1 MYNWTAFRQ
10 TPSVTASHATVTE
23 CAARIENMGHKLYVD
38 IIISSPAL
46 SDDLHTKTV
55 NRCGTVR
62 PNRKLMH
69 KKFGQ
74 KMKLKW
80 MK

>member
-1 MYNWTAFRQ
+1 
-10 TPSVTASHATVTE
+10 
-23 CAARIENMGHKLYVD
+23 MGHKLYMD

-55 NRCGTVR
+55 ICCATVR

-69 KKFGQ
+69 KNFGQ

-80 MK
+80 DEIKTGVRGILTSLVWQDK

>member
-1 MYNWTAFRQ
+1 
-10 TPSVTASHATVTE
+10 VTASHATVTE
-23 CAARIENMGHKLYVD
+23 GAARIENMGHKLYVD
-38 IIISSPAL
+38 IIISSRAL
-46 SDDLHTKTV
+46 SDVLHTKTV
-55 NRCGTVR
+55 NCCGTVR

-69 KKFGQ
+69 KNFGH